1 MKNYQNTVK
10 FTFGLLLIIQVS
22 LIFFG
27 YLRPSI
33 IYDYLDFWPL
43 TIIPFFILL
52 IFRKTNIKE
61 QVSFY
66 VFIFLTLVFLFF
78 LAGHFFKAQF
88 LSTYS
93 FDSSFQNLNLDS
105 SVEHQV
111 FIDEDNTI
119 DLNYFIG
126 SGYKID
132 IIDEP
137 GRSGFPEAIETIV
150 GSPRAIIFRE
160 VDTSSLLKVKGWE
173 IELGSQDLWKL
184 DIFSIDSTIHLD
196 NLNLLPSS
204 LSGTG
209 EIYLGPNLN
218 LKELVLN
225 GKYEITVSK
234 QLPIVVRGNAT
245 VPPSWLNATVGYL
258 NQIDETY
265 KLEIEII
272 DGSEVIFNDG
282 RNKI

>member
-10 FTFGLLLIIQVS
+10 FTFGLLVIIQVS

-132 IIDEP
+132 IIDET
-137 GRSGFPEAIETIV
+137 GKSGFPEAIETIV
-150 GSPRAIIFRE
+150 GSPRGIIFRE

-173 IELGSQDLWKL
+173 IELGSQGLWKL

-218 LKELVLN
+218 LKELILN

-234 QLPIVVRGNAT
+234 QLPIVVRGNAI

-282 RNKI
+282 

>member
-1 MKNYQNTVK
+1 MKNYQNTIK
-10 FTFGLLLIIQVS
+10 FTFGLVIIIQIS

-33 IYDYLDFWPL
+33 IYDYLDFWPI
-43 TIIPFFILL
+43 TIFPFFILL

-66 VFIFLTLVFLFF
+66 IFIFLTLVFLFF
-78 LAGHFFKAQF
+78 QAGHFFNAQF

-111 FIDEDNTI
+111 FIDENNTI

-184 DIFSIDSTIHLD
+184 DIFSIDSIIHLD
-196 NLNLLPSS
+196 NLNLSPSS

-218 LKELVLN
+218 LKELILN

-282 RNKI
+282 

>member
-10 FTFGLLLIIQVS
+10 FTFGLLVIIQVS

-184 DIFSIDSTIHLD
+184 DIFSIDSIIHLD
-196 NLNLLPSS
+196 NLNLSPSS

-282 RNKI
+282 

>member
-10 FTFGLLLIIQVS
+10 FTFGLLVIIQVS

-78 LAGHFFKAQF
+78 LDGHFFKAQF

-282 RNKI
+282 

>member
-10 FTFGLLLIIQVS
+10 FTFGLLVIIQVS

-43 TIIPFFILL
+43 TIVPFFILL

-282 RNKI
+282 

>member
-10 FTFGLLLIIQVS
+10 FTFGLLVIIQVS

-66 VFIFLTLVFLFF
+66 IFIFLTLVFLFF
-78 LAGHFFKAQF
+78 QAGHFFNAQF

-282 RNKI
+282 

>member
-10 FTFGLLLIIQVS
+10 FTFGLLVIIQVS

-258 NQIDETY
+258 NQIDATY

-282 RNKI
+282 

>member
-10 FTFGLLLIIQVS
+10 FTFGLLVIIQVS

-93 FDSSFQNLNLDS
+93 FNSSFQNLNLDS

-173 IELGSQDLWKL
+173 IELGSQGLWKL

-282 RNKI
+282 

>member
-10 FTFGLLLIIQVS
+10 FTFGLLVIIQVS

-184 DIFSIDSTIHLD
+184 DIFSIDSIIHLD
-196 NLNLLPSS
+196 NLNLSPSS

-218 LKELVLN
+218 LNELILN

-245 VPPSWLNATVGYL
+245 VPSSWLNATVGYL

-272 DGSEVIFNDG
+272 DGSEVIFKDE
-282 RNKI
+282 

>member
-10 FTFGLLLIIQVS
+10 FTFGLLVIIQVS

-93 FDSSFQNLNLDS
+93 FNSSFQNLNLDS

-184 DIFSIDSTIHLD
+184 DIFSIDSIIHLD
-196 NLNLLPSS
+196 NLNLSPSS

-218 LKELVLN
+218 LNELILN

-282 RNKI
+282 

>member
-10 FTFGLLLIIQVS
+10 FTFGLLVIIQVS

-132 IIDEP
+132 IINEP

-282 RNKI
+282 

>member
-1 MKNYQNTVK
+1 MKNYQNTIK
-10 FTFGLLLIIQVS
+10 FTFGLVIIIQIS

-282 RNKI
+282 

>member
-1 MKNYQNTVK
+1 MKNYQNTIK
-10 FTFGLLLIIQVS
+10 FTFGLVIIIQIS

-33 IYDYLDFWPL
+33 IYDYLDFWPI
-43 TIIPFFILL
+43 TIFPFFILL

-66 VFIFLTLVFLFF
+66 IFIFLTLVFLFF
-78 LAGHFFKAQF
+78 QAGHFFNAQF

-105 SVEHQV
+105 SVEYQV
-111 FIDEDNTI
+111 FIDENNTI

-137 GRSGFPEAIETIV
+137 GKSGFPEAIETIV

-184 DIFSIDSTIHLD
+184 DIFSIDSIIHLD
-196 NLNLLPSS
+196 NLNLSPSS

-282 RNKI
+282 

>member
-10 FTFGLLLIIQVS
+10 FTFGLLVIIQVS

-93 FDSSFQNLNLDS
+93 FDSSFENLNLDS

-173 IELGSQDLWKL
+173 IELGSQGLWKL

-282 RNKI
+282 

>member
-10 FTFGLLLIIQVS
+10 FTFGLLVIIQVS

-61 QVSFY
+61 QVNFY

-282 RNKI
+282 

>member
-10 FTFGLLLIIQVS
+10 FIFGLVIIIQIS

-33 IYDYLDFWPL
+33 IYDYLDFWPI
-43 TIIPFFILL
+43 TIFPFLILL

-196 NLNLLPSS
+196 YLNLLPSS

-282 RNKI
+282 

>member
-10 FTFGLLLIIQVS
+10 FTFGLLVIIQVS

-105 SVEHQV
+105 SVEYQV
-111 FIDEDNTI
+111 FIDENNTI

-137 GRSGFPEAIETIV
+137 GKSGFPEAIETIV

-218 LKELVLN
+218 LKELILN

-282 RNKI
+282 

>member
-1 MKNYQNTVK
+1 M
-10 FTFGLLLIIQVS
+10 
-22 LIFFG
+22 
-27 YLRPSI
+27 
-33 IYDYLDFWPL
+33 
-43 TIIPFFILL
+43 
-52 IFRKTNIKE
+52 
-61 QVSFY
+61 SFY
-66 VFIFLTLVFLFF
+66 FLIFLTFVFLFF
-78 LAGHFFKAQF
+78 QSVNFFKSEF
-88 LSTYS
+88 ISTYS

-196 NLNLLPSS
+196 NLSLLPSS

-282 RNKI
+282 

>member
-1 MKNYQNTVK
+1 MKNYQNNVK
-10 FTFGLLLIIQVS
+10 FTFGLLVIIQVS

-282 RNKI
+282 

>member
-10 FTFGLLLIIQVS
+10 FIFGLVIIIQIS

-33 IYDYLDFWPL
+33 IYDYLDFWPI
-43 TIIPFFILL
+43 TIFPFLILL

-66 VFIFLTLVFLFF
+66 IFIFLTLVILFF
-78 LAGHFFKAQF
+78 QAGHFFKAQF

-105 SVEHQV
+105 SVEYQV

-126 SGYKID
+126 SGYKVD
-132 IIDEP
+132 IINEP
-137 GRSGFPEAIETIV
+137 GSSGFPEAIETIV
-150 GSPRAIIFRE
+150 GNPRAIIFRE

-184 DIFSIDSTIHLD
+184 DIFSIDSMIHLD

-218 LKELVLN
+218 LNELILN

-245 VPPSWLNATVGYL
+245 VPSSWLNATVGYL

-282 RNKI
+282 

>member
-1 MKNYQNTVK
+1 MKNYQNTIK
-10 FTFGLLLIIQVS
+10 FIFGLVIIIQIS

-78 LAGHFFKAQF
+78 QAGHFFKAQF

-105 SVEHQV
+105 SLEHQV
-111 FIDEDNTI
+111 FIDENNTI
-119 DLNYFIG
+119 HLNYFTG

-132 IIDEP
+132 IINEP
-137 GRSGFPEAIETIV
+137 GKSGFPEAIETIV

-196 NLNLLPSS
+196 NLNLLSSS

-282 RNKI
+282 

>member
-1 MKNYQNTVK
+1 MKNYQNTIK
-10 FTFGLLLIIQVS
+10 FTFGLVIIIQIS

-33 IYDYLDFWPL
+33 IYDYLDFWPI
-43 TIIPFFILL
+43 TIFPFFILL

-66 VFIFLTLVFLFF
+66 IFIFLTLVFLFF
-78 LAGHFFKAQF
+78 QAGHFFNAQF

-93 FDSSFQNLNLDS
+93 YDSSFQNLNLDS
-105 SVEHQV
+105 SVEYQV
-111 FIDEDNTI
+111 FIDENNTI

-160 VDTSSLLKVKGWE
+160 VDTSSLLKVKGWD

-184 DIFSIDSTIHLD
+184 DIFSIDSIIHLD
-196 NLNLLPSS
+196 NLNLSPSS

-218 LKELVLN
+218 LKELIVN

-282 RNKI
+282 

>member
-10 FTFGLLLIIQVS
+10 FTFGLLVIIQVS

-196 NLNLLPSS
+196 NLNLLSSS

-282 RNKI
+282 

>member
-1 MKNYQNTVK
+1 MKNYQNTIK
-10 FTFGLLLIIQVS
+10 FIFGLVIIIQIS

-33 IYDYLDFWPL
+33 IYDYLDFWPI
-43 TIIPFFILL
+43 TIFPFFILL

-66 VFIFLTLVFLFF
+66 IFIFLTLVFLFF
-78 LAGHFFKAQF
+78 QAGHFFNAQF

-93 FDSSFQNLNLDS
+93 YDSSFQNLNLDS
-105 SVEHQV
+105 SVEYQV
-111 FIDEDNTI
+111 FIDENNTI

-137 GRSGFPEAIETIV
+137 GKSGFPEAIETTV

-160 VDTSSLLKVKGWE
+160 VDTSSLLKVKGWD

-184 DIFSIDSTIHLD
+184 DIFSIDSIIHLD
-196 NLNLLPSS
+196 NLNLSPSS

-218 LKELVLN
+218 LKELILN

-282 RNKI
+282 

>member
-10 FTFGLLLIIQVS
+10 FTFGLLVIIQVS

-160 VDTSSLLKVKGWE
+160 VDTSSLLKVKGWD

-184 DIFSIDSTIHLD
+184 DIFSIDSIIHLD
-196 NLNLLPSS
+196 NLNLSPSS

-282 RNKI
+282 

>member
-1 MKNYQNTVK
+1 MKNYQNTIK
-10 FTFGLLLIIQVS
+10 FIFGLVIIIQIS

-61 QVSFY
+61 QVSLY

-173 IELGSQDLWKL
+173 IELGSQGLWKL

-196 NLNLLPSS
+196 NLNLLSSS

-282 RNKI
+282 

>member
-10 FTFGLLLIIQVS
+10 FIFGLVIIIQIS

-33 IYDYLDFWPL
+33 IYDYLDFWPI
-43 TIIPFFILL
+43 TIFPFLILL

-137 GRSGFPEAIETIV
+137 GTSGFPEAIETIV

-282 RNKI
+282 

>member
-10 FTFGLLLIIQVS
+10 FTFGLLVIIQVS

-209 EIYLGPNLN
+209 EIYLGPNLI

-282 RNKI
+282 

>member
-10 FTFGLLLIIQVS
+10 FTFGLLVIIQVS

-93 FDSSFQNLNLDS
+93 FNSSFQNLNLDS

-196 NLNLLPSS
+196 NLNLLQSS

-282 RNKI
+282 

>member
-10 FTFGLLLIIQVS
+10 FTFGLLVIIQVS

-93 FDSSFQNLNLDS
+93 FNSSFQNLNLDS

-282 RNKI
+282 